1 MISVLR
7 KRVSVVI
14 LFLLFFCTSQLTIA
28 QSKLIIGT
36 ISDQHSAET
45 VPFASVRFKNSG
57 IGQLA
62 DSSGSF
68 RFTLPIQ
75 TKDTLLITSVGYE
88 DYSLPID
95 LSLFAKDTIRIQA
108 QLIPGK
114 ISVGVVVKAKVNR
127 GLQLW
132 KRMVKFKPKN
142 NQFRFDNFSYELYN
156 KLQLDLKNIDKNK
169 WKNAP
174 FMKPFAFVFD
184 NVDSTDGAPVLPAY
198 MSEAISQYY
207 YQKSPVRRREVFK
220 GVKTIGVQNE
230 SASKLLGGMDQVVN
244 VYNNFIPVF
253 DKQFVSPLSDNGDN
267 YYNYKVLDTQYVNG
281 RRLVHFIFVP
291 KRKGENTFEG
301 DGWVHDTTFAI
312 QKLNLRLGKDANVN
326 FVDKLSLIQ
335 EYQLIN
341 DSTWFLS
348 KDKFVVDISPLSKN
362 KLSFIGRKTTTYRN
376 ILVNDPSVEAE
387 LAQNKQIEETVLPK
401 DAMVKADTFWTTSRH
416 EDLSVTEKGIYKM
429 VDTLLQL
436 PAFKRATKIIN
447 FVSTGYYNI
456 GQYQIGPWQNW
467 VSGNSVEGVRLRFD
481 LATNSKFSQKVVFH
495 GYAAYGFQDRKWK
508 GEFDAMYLINKSPRS
523 YIYGSFVNDFDYGQN
538 YYDEI
543 SSDNIF
549 ALAIRKK
556 GVPIKFIKH
565 QEYRL
570 DGFKEWRSGLSVLL
584 SGKHKAYN
592 PIQNLPGKEL
602 FTHPKADPLT
612 SFEASVRLRFAYL
625 EKFLENTFYRT
636 SLGSPYPIVEA
647 RYTKGISGVNNS
659 AYDYHKITAGVSNYK
674 KIPPLGSIYYNVFGG
689 RTFGTLP
696 YVFLDIAPGNEIHY
710 YNRYAFNMMNR
721 YEFIH
726 DKYAGINFEH
736 NFGNGIFRL
745 IPITRKLGFRQFWT
759 AKTLWGS
766 LSDANKQ
773 LNFVGAHPFQSL
785 DGNTYLELGTG
796 VDNILRVLR
805 VDFVWRVLPGDVST
819 SYTGKRFGVFGSF
832 RFSF

>member
-1 MISVLR
+1 MLF
-7 KRVSVVI
+7 
-14 LFLLFFCTSQLTIA
+14 FLLILGFSKWTGA
-28 QSKLIIGT
+28 QSKVIIG
-36 ISDQHSAET
+36 IVSDQHSSET
-45 VPFASVRFKNSG
+45 VPFASIRFKNSG

-68 RFTLPIQ
+68 RFILPVN
-75 TKDTLLITSVGYE
+75 TKDTLEITSVGYE
-88 DYSLPID
+88 DYNLPID
-95 LSLFAKDTIRIQA
+95 LSVFTKDTVRITA
-108 QLIPGK
+108 QLVPGK
-114 ISVGVVVKAKVNR
+114 INVGVVVKTKVNR

-132 KRMVKFKPKN
+132 KRMVRFKDRN

-156 KLQLDLKNIDKNK
+156 KLQLDLKNVNKEK

-184 NVDSTDGAPVLPAY
+184 NVDSSEGIPVLPAY
-198 MSEAISQYY
+198 MSEAISHYY
-207 YQKSPVRRREVFK
+207 YQKSPLRRKEVFK

-253 DKQFVSPLSDNGDN
+253 DKLFVSPLSDNGDN

-281 RRLVHFIFVP
+281 RRLVHFIFAP

-301 DGWVHDTTFAI
+301 DGWVHDSTFAI

-341 DSTWFLS
+341 DSTWFLA
-348 KDKFVVDISPLSKN
+348 KDKFVVDISPLSKS

-376 ILVNDPSVEAE
+376 ILVNNPSVEAE
-387 LAQNKQIEETVLPK
+387 LAKNRQVEETVLPK
-401 DAMVKADTFWTTSRH
+401 DAMVKTDTFWTTYRH
-416 EDLSVTEKGIYKM
+416 EDLSVTERGIYKM

-436 PAFKRATKIIN
+436 PAFQRATKIIN

-456 GQYQIGPWQNW
+456 GKYQIGPWQNW
-467 VSGNSVEGVRLRFD
+467 VSGNRVEGLRLRFD
-481 LATNSKFSQKVVFH
+481 LATNNKFSQKVVFH
-495 GYAAYGFQDRKWK
+495 GYGAYGFLDRKWK
-508 GEFDAMYLINKSPRS
+508 GEFDAMYLFNKSPRS
-523 YIYGSFVNDFDYGQN
+523 YIYGSYVNDFDYGQS

-549 ALAIRKK
+549 ALAIRKN

-570 DGFKEWRSGLSVLL
+570 DGFKEWRSGFSVLL

-592 PIQNLPGKEL
+592 PVLNLPGKEMFSQL
-602 FTHPKADPLT
+602 KADPMT

-647 RYTKGISGVNNS
+647 RYTKGISGVHNS
-659 AYDYHKITAGVSNYK
+659 AYDYHKITAGISNYK
-674 KIPPLGSIYYNVFGG
+674 KIPPFGSIYYNVFGG
-689 RTFGTLP
+689 RTYGTLP

-710 YNRYAFNMMNR
+710 YNRLAFNMMNR

-726 DKYAGINFEH
+726 DKYVGVNFEH

-773 LNFVGAHPFQSL
+773 LNFNGIHPFQSL

-805 VDFVWRVLPGDVST
+805 VDFVWRALPSNVST
-819 SYTGKRFGVFGSF
+819 SHTGKRFGVFGSF